1 MHKRTIYY
9 SIGFAAVLVVA
20 LGTLNFNTDT
30 QLLRGTIGY
39 VSEEDVATG
48 ELSDDVIVCDSNA
61 NIISKFYNNGE
72 AQNINGI
79 DLEFLG
85 IESDNDNI
93 LNSINLE
100 INSNSLTLDLDDSF
114 SGSVNKPL
122 VVGDN
127 LSFSTGYIS
136 FNVTAGDGQISF
148 HVRYVDE
155 NELILEINPV
165 ASCVPINSTVVM
177 IPCDDCKIRTSLSQ
191 QDYWVM
197 LKDSKLKISD
207 ENFVGST
214 LDSSEFEGVD
224 LSDLELSSAF
234 MEVDLETEF
243 ETQIA
248 VSGSDSLNRTF
259 LYLKN

>member
-30 QLLRGTIGY
+30 QLLRGTVGIAS
-39 VSEEDVATG
+39 VEDVATG
-48 ELSDDVIVCDSNA
+48 ELSDDVIVCDSSA
-61 NIISKFYNNGE
+61 NILTKLYNNGE

-100 INSNSLTLDLDDSF
+100 MNSNSLTLDLDDSF
-114 SGSVNKPL
+114 SGPVNMPL

-127 LSFSTGYIS
+127 FSFSTGYIS
-136 FNVTAGDGQISF
+136 FNVPAGNGQISF

-214 LDSSEFEGVD
+214 LDGSDYDGID
-224 LSDLELSSAF
+224 LSEIELTTEFSEIDLE
-234 MEVDLETEF
+234 MDF
-243 ETQIA
+243 ETQAA
-248 VSGSDSLNRTF
+248 VSGSNSLNRTF

>member
-30 QLLRGTIGY
+30 QLLRGTVGIAQNEE
-39 VSEEDVATG
+39 VSSGEISEDI
-48 ELSDDVIVCDSNA
+48 IVCDTEN
-61 NIISKFYNNGE
+61 NLLDKLYNNGSTNNVAGLE
-72 AQNINGI
+72 M
-79 DLEFLG
+79 EFLG
-85 IESDNDNI
+85 IQTSDESLLESVN
-93 LNSINLE
+93 LNVNQSP
-100 INSNSLTLDLDDSF
+100 LTLSIDDSY
-114 SGSVNKPL
+114 SGLTNMP
-122 VVGDN
+122 VVIGDN
-127 LSFSTGYIS
+127 VSYSGGYVS
-136 FNVTAGDGQISF
+136 FNLPARDNEISL

-155 NELILEINPV
+155 NELVLEINQV
-165 ASCVPINSTVVM
+165 ASCVPINSSVVM

-191 QDYWVM
+191 QDYWLM
-197 LKDSKLKISD
+197 LNDSKLLISN
-207 ENFVGST
+207 ENFTGST

-234 MEVDLETEF
+234 MEVDLETDF

-259 LYLKN
+259 VYLKN